1 MQLRGLTV
9 RLYPTEQQEV
19 LMNKT
24 FGCCRQIYN
33 LHLNER
39 NEYWK
44 KYSDIPKEERPILK
58 PTTEKQWKEKFEYMK
73 EVSSTALQQSRK
85 DCDQAFDNW
94 FKSSK
99 GMIGGKF
106 KHPRFK
112 SRKSNDFSYREV
124 MISENCFD
132 FDHRTLNIP
141 KLKKVK
147 FKLRSLPKN
156 FIIKSVKNITV
167 KKTPSGKFFA
177 SLCCEVEYSEPTYR
191 HENQMSAIGLDWSPK
206 TLFVADDGKTGCEYN
221 YVAFKQASS
230 KKLHMLQKK
239 MMKKQKNSKNRD
251 KARVKIA
258 RLEEHIANQRKDFQE
273 KLVLQIV
280 KQYQVIGIEDLD
292 LKGIAKFLRNA
303 KNINDT
309 GWNSFV
315 LKLERKAARFNSV
328 VIKADRWFASSKTCS
343 KCGYVK
349 HDLKLSDRKWTCPKC
364 GVDHVRDINAAV
376 NLKKNAL
383 STLGSRG
390 IEACGES
397 CHCLDFRQTTSM
409 KQECWA
415 AKPNQNGN
423 HLQ

>member
-1 MQLRGLTV
+1 
-9 RLYPTEQQEV
+9 
-19 LMNKT
+19 
-24 FGCCRQIYN
+24 
-33 LHLNER
+33 
-39 NEYWK
+39 
-44 KYSDIPKEERPILK
+44 
-58 PTTEKQWKEKFEYMK
+58 
-73 EVSSTALQQSRK
+73 
-85 DCDQAFDNW
+85 
-94 FKSSK
+94 
-99 GMIGGKF
+99 
-106 KHPRFK
+106 
-112 SRKSNDFSYREV
+112 
-124 MISENCFD
+124 MISNNCFD

-167 KKTPSGKFFA
+167 KKTPSGKYFA
-177 SLCCEVEYSEPTYR
+177 SLCCEVEYTESRHR

-206 TLFVADDGKTGCEYN
+206 TMFVADDGKTGRNYN

-230 KKLHMLQKK
+230 KKLHVLQKK
-239 MMKKQKNSKNRD
+239 MMKKQKGSKNRD

-273 KLVLQIV
+273 KLALQLV

-292 LKGIAKFLRNA
+292 LNGIAKFLRNA

-315 LKLERKAARFNSV
+315 LKLERKAAQFNSV
-328 VIKADRWFASSKTCS
+328 VIKADRWFASSKICY

-349 HDLKLSDRKWTCPKC
+349 HDLKLNDRNWTCPEC
-364 GVDHVRDINAAV
+364 GTNHIRDINAAI

-390 IEACGES
+390 TKACGES
-397 CHCLDFRQTTSM
+397 CQCLHVSQTTSI
-409 KQECWA
+409 KQECLVVR
-415 AKPNQNGN
+415 PSQNGN

>member
-1 MQLRGLTV
+1 
-9 RLYPTEQQEV
+9 
-19 LMNKT
+19 
-24 FGCCRQIYN
+24 
-33 LHLNER
+33 
-39 NEYWK
+39 
-44 KYSDIPKEERPILK
+44 
-58 PTTEKQWKEKFEYMK
+58 
-73 EVSSTALQQSRK
+73 
-85 DCDQAFDNW
+85 
-94 FKSSK
+94 
-99 GMIGGKF
+99 MIGGKF

-167 KKTPSGKFFA
+167 KKTPSGKYFA
-177 SLCCEVEYSEPTYR
+177 SLCCEVEYAESRYR

-206 TLFVADDGKTGCEYN
+206 TMFVDDDGKTGCDYN
-221 YVAFKQASS
+221 YVAFKQKSS

-239 MMKKQKNSKNRD
+239 MMKKQKGSKNRN
-251 KARVKIA
+251 KARIKVA

-273 KLVLQIV
+273 KLALQIV

-309 GWNSFV
+309 GWRNFV
-315 LKLERKAARFNSV
+315 SMLEKKAPMFNSV

-343 KCGYVK
+343 ECGHVNYN
-349 HDLKLSDRKWTCPKC
+349 LKLSDRSWTCSEC
-364 GVDHVRDINAAV
+364 GTTHVRDVNAAI
-376 NLKKNAL
+376 NLRNNAL

-390 IEACGES
+390 FQACGES
-397 CHCLDFRQTTSM
+397 CQCLNSSETTSM
-409 KQECWA
+409 KQECLA
-415 AKPNQNGN
+415 ARPSRNGN

>member
-1 MQLRGLTV
+1 
-9 RLYPTEQQEV
+9 
-19 LMNKT
+19 MNKT

-44 KYSDIPKEERPILK
+44 KYSEVPKEERPILK
-58 PTTEKQWKEKFEYMK
+58 PTTEKQWKEKFKYMK

-112 SRKSNDFSYREV
+112 SKKSNDFSYREV

-167 KKTPSGKFFA
+167 KKTPSGKYFA
-177 SLCCEVEYSEPTYR
+177 SLCCEVEYIESKYR
-191 HENQMSAIGLDWSPK
+191 HENQISAIGLDWSPK
-206 TLFVADDGKTGCEYN
+206 TLFVTDNGKTGCDYN
-221 YVAFKQASS
+221 YVAFKQKSS
-230 KKLHMLQKK
+230 KKLHTLQKT
-239 MMKKQKNSKNRD
+239 MMKKQKGSKNRD
-251 KARVKIA
+251 KARVKVA

-273 KLVLQIV
+273 KLALQIV

-309 GWNSFV
+309 GWNSFI
-315 LKLERKAARFNSV
+315 LKLERKSARFNSV

-343 KCGYVK
+343 ECGYIK
-349 HDLKLSDRKWTCPKC
+349 YDLKLSDRKWTCPEC
-364 GVDHVRDINAAV
+364 GVDHIRDINAAI
-376 NLKKNAL
+376 NLKNNAL

-390 IEACGES
+390 IQACGES
-397 CHCLDFRQTTSM
+397 CQCLNSNQTTSM
-409 KQECWA
+409 KQECLVVR
-415 AKPNQNGN
+415 PNKNGN

>member
-167 KKTPSGKFFA
+167 KKTPSGKYFA
-177 SLCCEVEYSEPTYR
+177 SLCCEVEYSESTYR

-206 TLFVADDGKTGCEYN
+206 TLFVTDDGKTGCDYN
-221 YVAFKQASS
+221 YVAFKQRSS

-239 MMKKQKNSKNRD
+239 MMKKQKGSKNRD
-251 KARVKIA
+251 KARVKVA

-273 KLVLQIV
+273 KLILQIV

-303 KNINDT
+303 KNINNT

-390 IEACGES
+390 TKACGES